1 MDMAV
6 GGDASALTPEISI
19 MQWRERGYSNK
30 QIAQVLDIS
39 VSHGGNPSAQ
49 RAPKTEIGGQAELV
63 RYAIDRPDRRAG
75 NSGIVQKYPN

>member
-6 GGDASALTPEISI
+6 GGDASRLNQEISI

-39 VSHGGNPSAQ
+39 VCARWKPIGSTCA
-49 RAPKTEIGGQAELV
+49 KTEIGGQAELV
-63 RYAIDRPDRRAG
+63 RYAIDSTRSA
-75 NSGIVQKYPN
+75 